1 MAVKPIKNG
10 IGQKPIPFYFS
21 INQFI
26 KHHCKMIDFIK
37 LEIFSKTFAEKLEN
51 HELLDFKIEVNKITG
66 ELTKQVAKFQ
76 DMEFIIYQ
84 NKKITIAGSL
94 HKYFNEG
101 QHNHNDFNFQ
111 NLENTILKFC
121 QTFDFNPELAYI
133 RGIEF
138 GVNINTERNPSDI
151 LNMLVCYK
159 NKSINRM
166 QVKSMGD
173 GRVSQQTN
181 QILKIYN
188 KSLQFGQPKNILRIE
203 QKVIRMRKLK
213 KQNIRVLSDLLY
225 KENIEPLG
233 VLLFE
238 MFESLI
244 IHEPIKEQSL
254 TPKEQLLYLKA
265 GNPRHWLN
273 LQPSQRFK
281 MKRDYNKLISIK
293 GTGKLKETITKQI
306 IEKWDELLKYP
317 TNA

>member
-66 ELTKQVAKFQ
+66 ELTKQVAKYQ

-213 KQNIRVLSDLLY
+213 KHNIKGLSDLLY

-233 VLLFE
+233 VLLLE
-238 MFESLI
+238 MFDSLI

-254 TPKEQLLYLKA
+254 IPKEQLLYLKA

-281 MKRDYNKLISIK
+281 MKRDYNKLIFTK
-293 GTGKLKETITKQI
+293 GSEKIKETISKQI
-306 IEKWDELLKYP
+306 AEKWHELLEC
-317 TNA
+317 

>member
-1 MAVKPIKNG
+1 
-10 IGQKPIPFYFS
+10 
-21 INQFI
+21 
-26 KHHCKMIDFIK
+26 MIDYIK

-66 ELTKQVAKFQ
+66 ELTKQVAKYQ

-101 QHNHNDFNFQ
+101 QHNHNDFYFQ

-181 QILKIYN
+181 HILKIYN

-213 KQNIRVLSDLLY
+213 RQNIRVLSDLLY
-225 KENIEPLG
+225 KENVEPLG
-233 VLLFE
+233 DLLLN
-238 MFESLI
+238 MFDSVI

-254 TPKEQLLYLKA
+254 TPKEQLLYLNA

-273 LQPSQRFK
+273 LQSSQRFK

-293 GTGKLKETITKQI
+293 GTGKLKETVTKQI
-306 IEKWDELLKYP
+306 VEKWDELLKYS

>member
-21 INQFI
+21 INQYI
-26 KHHCKMIDFIK
+26 KQLSKMIDYIK
-37 LEIFSKTFAEKLEN
+37 LEIFSKAFAEKLEN

-66 ELTKQVAKFQ
+66 ELTKQVAKYQ

-101 QHNHNDFNFQ
+101 HHNHNDFNFQ
-111 NLENTILKFC
+111 NLENTILEFC
-121 QTFDFNPELAYI
+121 QTFDFNPEIANI

-138 GVNINTERNPSDI
+138 GVNINTETNPSDI

-166 QVKSMGD
+166 QVKSLGN

-181 QILKIYN
+181 HILKIYN

-213 KQNIRVLSDLLY
+213 KQNIRLLSDLLY

-233 VLLFE
+233 VLLLE

-273 LQPSQRFK
+273 LPPSQRFK
-281 MKRDYNKLISIK
+281 MKSDYNKLISTK
-293 GTGKLKETITKQI
+293 GSEKIKETISQQI
-306 IEKWDELLKYP
+306 AEKWLELLECSK
-317 TNA
+317 